1 MFDRFNRKI
10 NYLRISVT
18 DRCNLRCIYCM
29 PEEGV
34 KLLSH
39 QDILTFDEIVEVT
52 KAAVRKGVDK
62 IRITGGEPLVRK
74 GIVDLVEMIG
84 KIEGIKD
91 YSITTNAILLDK
103 FADDLAKAGLQ
114 RVNIS
119 LDTLNPEKF
128 KELTRGGD
136 IQKVFDGIE
145 AAKKAGL
152 EPIKVNCVIK
162 ESDLEQDAVEVAE
175 YCKKNGLQIRFIKEM
190 DLETGEFGVVQGGS
204 GGDCGTCNRIRLT
217 ANGTIKPCLFSDIS
231 YSVRKLGAERAIDLA
246 IGNKPQSGHTNIT
259 GKFYNIG
266 G

>member
-18 DRCNLRCIYCM
+18 DRCNLRCVYCM

-39 QDILTFDEIVEVT
+39 RDILTFDEIVEVT

-84 KIEGIKD
+84 KIDGIKD
-91 YSITTNAILLDK
+91 YSMTTNAILLDI
-103 FADDLAKAGLQ
+103 FAKNLAKAGLQ

-119 LDTLNPEKF
+119 LDTLDTERF
-128 KELTRGGD
+128 GQLTRGGD

-152 EPIKVNCVIK
+152 EPIKINCVIK
-162 ESDLEQDAVEVAE
+162 ETKQERDAVEVAK
-175 YCKKNGLQIRFIKEM
+175 YCKENNLQVRFIKEM

-231 YSVRKLGAERAIDLA
+231 YNVRELGAERAIDLA
-246 IGNKPQSGHTNIT
+246 IGNKPQSGHTNVT